1 VTRPESVA
9 EGVWLVRGG
18 RPRTMNV
25 YLIESIDGVVVFDAG
40 ISSMAKPIRGAAA
53 GLGPIDRIV
62 LGHAHADHRGAAP
75 ALEAP
80 VFCHPLEKAD
90 AESERGEH
98 YFDTKKLPIPSRF
111 VYPRLLRH
119 WDGGPVRIAGTV
131 DEADEVAGFRVV
143 HLPGHAPGLIALF
156 RDRDRL
162 ALVSDTFYTVDFRTG
177 LPCSPRLPHDAFT
190 LDRARACASL
200 RKLAALDPSTA
211 WPGHLNPIASQVKDT
226 LLGLADHEEARN
238 P

>member
-1 VTRPESVA
+1 MTVPEWIA

-25 YLIESIDGVVVFDAG
+25 YLIEAPAGVVIFDAG
-40 ISSMAKPIRGAAA
+40 IEAMAGQVRDAATQM
-53 GLGPIDRIV
+53 GGIDRVI
-62 LGHAHADHRGAAP
+62 LGHAHPDHRGCAP
-75 ALEAP
+75 ALRAP

-98 YFDTKKLPIPSRF
+98 YYDLAKLPFPWRHAYGG
-111 VYPRLLRH
+111 VLRG
-119 WDGGPVRIAGTV
+119 WDGGPVEVAGTLEE
-131 DEADEVAGFRVV
+131 DEEVAGFRVV

-162 ALVSDTFYTVDFRTG
+162 ALVTDAFYTVDYRTG
-177 LPCSPRLPHDAFT
+177 FPCSPRLPHDAFS
-190 LDRARACASL
+190 LDRSEAIASL
-200 RKLAALDPSTA
+200 RKLADLNPAAA
-211 WPGHLNPIASQVKDT
+211 WPGHLNPIATETRTT
-226 LLGLADHEEARN
+226 LFRLADQEESRT